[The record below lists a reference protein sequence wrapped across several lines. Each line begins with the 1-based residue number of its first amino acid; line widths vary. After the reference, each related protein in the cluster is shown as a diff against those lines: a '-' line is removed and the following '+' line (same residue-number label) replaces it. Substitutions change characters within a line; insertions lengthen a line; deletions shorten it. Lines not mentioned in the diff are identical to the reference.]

1 MVTEPIGHDLAGRFG
16 TGGKHAPEKPL
27 HRSLVATL
35 LQEDI
40 KLCAVLIDCPPQQI
54 RLAAQ
59 CHEHLVKVPGA
70 ARLLPH
76 RVGALGESCAE
87 LVAPAADRF
96 VRDHDAT
103 LKQQLLDVA
112 QAQAEPEI
120 PANRAADDDGSE
132 TVTVMLDSNGAGLP
146 RPRF

>member
-59 CHEHLVKVPGA
+59 CPEYFVQMPCG
-70 ARLLPH
+70 
-76 RVGALGESCAE
+76 AE
-87 LVAPAADRF
+87 LATRCFHSVCKARTEFIAPAPDRF
-96 VRDHDAT
+96 IAHNHPA
-103 LKQQLLDVA
+103 LEQQLFDVTNA
-112 QAQAEPEI
+112 QLKPEI
-120 PANRAADDDGSE
+120 PANGITDDCGRE
-132 TVTVMLDSNGAGLP
+132 PMTAI
-146 RPRF
+146 